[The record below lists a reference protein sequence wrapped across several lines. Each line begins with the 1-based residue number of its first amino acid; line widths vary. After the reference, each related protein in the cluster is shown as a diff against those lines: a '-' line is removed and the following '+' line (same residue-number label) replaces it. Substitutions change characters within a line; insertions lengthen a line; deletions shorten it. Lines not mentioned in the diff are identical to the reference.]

1 MNMTAA
7 PYQPLY
13 LITGLAENENEAS
26 KKRKLGPLEEESAL
40 EVKYPLL
47 VH

>member
-7 PYQPLY
+7 PNQPLY
-13 LITGLAENENEAS
+13 LITGLAENENGDS
-26 KKRKLGPLEEESAL
+26 KKRKEPGLA
-40 EVKYPLL
+40 VKYPLL